1 MKHALLLSIAALAC
15 LLLPGPPARA
25 AALPID
31 TVAGQAH
38 FTHVLSAGMC
48 TRLAQE
54 GQKADLA
61 KLTGA
66 ESEALLKR
74 LMLGAMGDNFTEF
87 SALME
92 KAGQGKASALGGA
105 IGEQAVLE
113 MAQRC
118 PGAGPL
124 IAKIGSS
131 HMSGN
136 LEMSATERSVLLPI
150 TQAACQRLD
159 AENAKQPFAKLTPA
173 QRSAQ
178 IEQVLGSTLLSSTQ
192 ALTEQYGDD
201 AMEDPAQGEEIGKK
215 VALLML
221 EVCPN
226 YILEV
231 GRDEM
236 ARERQ
241 AAAAPAPKA
250 KPAPARK
257 TPAKTSPLK
266 SGSKR

>member
-1 MKHALLLSIAALAC
+1 MKHALLLSIVTIAS
-15 LLLPGPPARA
+15 LLLPGRA
-25 AALPID
+25 AQARALPID

-38 FTHVLSAGMC
+38 FTHMLSAGMC

-54 GQKADLA
+54 SQKADLTQ
-61 KLTGA
+61 LTGP

-87 SALME
+87 STLME
-92 KAGQGKASALGGA
+92 KAGQGETARLGQA
-105 IGEQAVLE
+105 IGAQAVVE
-113 MAQRC
+113 MVQRC
-118 PGAGPL
+118 PSAGAL
-124 IAKIGSS
+124 MAKIG
-131 HMSGN
+131 GN
-136 LEMSATERSVLLPI
+136 HLKGNYELSATERSVLLPI

-173 QRSAQ
+173 QRGALVQ
-178 IEQVLGSTLLSSTQ
+178 Q
-192 ALTEQYGDD
+192 ALGAALLTNSQALIEQYGDEV
-201 AMEDPAQGEEIGKK
+201 MESGEQGEEIGKK
-215 VALLML
+215 VGLLML

-236 ARERQ
+236 ARKQQ
-241 AAAAPAPKA
+241 AATPAPKT
-250 KPAPARK
+250 KTPPARK
-257 TPAKTSPLK
+257 APAKPSPIK

>member
-1 MKHALLLSIAALAC
+1 MKHALLGCIATFAT
-15 LLLPGPPARA
+15 LLLPGRA
-25 AALPID
+25 AQASALPLD

-38 FTHVLSAGMC
+38 FTRLMSAGMC

-54 GQKADLA
+54 SQKADLS

-87 SALME
+87 NGLLE
-92 KAGQGKASALGGA
+92 KAGKGQAATLGRA
-105 IGEQAVLE
+105 IGEQAVVD
-113 MAQRC
+113 MAQHC
-118 PGAGPL
+118 PNAGPL

-131 HMSGN
+131 HMPGN

-150 TQAACQRLD
+150 TQAACKRLD

-178 IEQVLGSTLLSSTQ
+178 IEQALSGALLSNAQ
-192 ALTEQYGDD
+192 ALAEQYGDEV
-201 AMEDPAQGEEIGKK
+201 MEDQAQGEEIGKK

-221 EVCPN
+221 EVCPS
-226 YILEV
+226 YIMEI
-231 GRDEM
+231 GRDEI
-236 ARERQ
+236 ARRQ
-241 AAAAPAPKA
+241 QATPAPKV
-250 KPAPARK
+250 APAARK
-257 TPAKTSPLK
+257 APAKANSLK